1 MKRRPPRSTRTDTLF
16 PYTTL
21 VRSMGRH
28 ESSTAAYDYTLM
40 ASDLNLLR
48 DWMPRVQK
56 ALAGLPELVDVDTDV
71 EDKGRQ
77 IELVID
83 RDAASRLGVDMS
95 LISSTLNEDRK
106 STSLNSSP

>member
-1 MKRRPPRSTRTDTLF
+1 
-16 PYTTL
+16 
-21 VRSMGRH
+21 
-28 ESSTAAYDYTLM
+28 M

-95 LISSTLNEDRK
+95 LISSTLHDSFSQRQVSVIYRSEEH
-106 STSLNSSP
+106 TSELQSLMRNSYAVFCFKK